1 LRYTRA
7 LLGVILFVVILLMTY
22 FGYIHLLRVDVV
34 LYASIASALIAVATF
49 GVLFFLLRFFSVF
62 STFEKVQLLVICLLV
77 GYVFAISAPTVIDRS
92 LSFYILEKLQ
102 QRGGG
107 IQLAKFDH
115 VFQVEYMKEHR
126 LIDIRLTEQAES
138 GTISIHDGCVKLT
151 QRGER
156 LASFSRLF
164 RKYMLPRERLIR
176 GKYTDALVDPF
187 SSSEPS
193 PDYLCK

>member
-1 LRYTRA
+1 MQFTKSLV
-7 LLGVILFVVILLMTY
+7 GVICFVLILLVIY
-22 FGYIHLLRVDVV
+22 FAYIHLLRVDVV
-34 LYASIASALIAVATF
+34 FYASIASALIAVAIF
-49 GVLFFLLRFFSVF
+49 GVALVTLRYFHSFSAL
-62 STFEKVQLLVICLLV
+62 EKTQQLVICLLV

-107 IQLAKFDH
+107 IELAKFDH

-126 LIDIRLTEQAES
+126 LLDIRLTEQAES
-138 GTISIHDGCVKLT
+138 GTISIESGCVKLT

-156 LASFSRLF
+156 LATFSRLF
-164 RKYMLPRERLIR
+164 RKYMLPKERLIR

-187 SSSEPS
+187 SYSEPS